1 MTTSSTARD
10 PEWLSLTE
18 ACRLLGVSPTTV
30 RRWADSGLLRIF
42 HTPGGHRRFSRASLD
57 GMLPTRPVGR
67 PQLTDAGATP
77 GRLAR
82 SYRQGADGAPTHMP
96 WVAELD
102 PARRERLRQYGR
114 SIVSA
119 LLAALDADDP
129 SERMELLRVAEDACD
144 GYGRLA
150 VGEGLIASATA
161 DVFLRFRTPFL
172 AELGAIARRREL
184 DAVASTAL
192 MGDANDALDRLLLA
206 TLRGWETATEAA
218 SGVPLSARRAAPA
231 HPAAAPSS
239 RRQTAS

>member
-1 MTTSSTARD
+1 MTPNSTARD
-10 PEWLSLTE
+10 PEWLTLTE

-42 HTPGGHRRFSRASLD
+42 HTPGGHRRFSRASLE
-57 GMLPTRPVGR
+57 GMLPHRPTGR

-77 GRLAR
+77 SRLAR
-82 SYRQGADGAPTHMP
+82 NYRQGVEGAPSHMP
-96 WVAELD
+96 WVTDLD

-129 SERMELLRVAEDACD
+129 DQRMELLRVAEDACD
-144 GYGRLA
+144 SYGRLA
-150 VGEGLIASATA
+150 AGEGLIASATA

-192 MGDANDALDRLLLA
+192 MADANDALDRLLLS
-206 TLRGWETATEAA
+206 TLRGWETATAEANA
-218 SGVPLSARRAAPA
+218 SALTLMASKASSGGV
-231 HPAAAPSS
+231 
-239 RRQTAS
+239 

>member
-10 PEWLSLTE
+10 PDWLTLTE

-30 RRWADSGLLRIF
+30 RRWADSGMLRMF

-57 GMLPTRPVGR
+57 GMLPTRPTGR

-82 SYRQGADGAPTHMP
+82 NYRHGGEDAPSHMP
-96 WVAELD
+96 WVTELD
-102 PARRERLRQYGR
+102 PARRERLRQHGR

-129 SERMELLRVAEDACD
+129 DKRAELIRVAEDACD
-144 GYGRLA
+144 SYGRLA
-150 VGEGLIASATA
+150 AGEGLIASVTA

-192 MGDANDALDRLLLA
+192 MSDANDALDRLLLS
-206 TLRGWETATEAA
+206 TLRGWETATSE
-218 SGVPLSARRAAPA
+218 
-231 HPAAAPSS
+231 
-239 RRQTAS
+239 QTADGLAPKRTRASSGRSLAL